1 MGDAPPRAPDWTLYS
16 IKGPIILYGGG
27 IWVNKE

>member
-1 MGDAPPRAPDWTLYS
+1 MGDAPLRGPDWTLW